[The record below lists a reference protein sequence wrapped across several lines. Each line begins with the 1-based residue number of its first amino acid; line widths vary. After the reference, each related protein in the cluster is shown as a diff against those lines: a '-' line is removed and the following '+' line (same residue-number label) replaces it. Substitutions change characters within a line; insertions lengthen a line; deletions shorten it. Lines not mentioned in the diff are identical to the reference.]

1 MWSNVYK
8 ESTESHSVDN
18 SGSALQ
24 LAFGSLRETAAMDKI
39 LGALLAEAV
48 VSGLQEEA
56 LSGVLLKCLLCHPLL
71 HLSSF
76 RWHTASSIHIVRSS
90 VSLTFDSKHWG
101 MCQPSLWNLTYK
113 CVFEDRD
120 PRMLAKQ
127 KSCDGSISP
136 CPWQFK
142 AEQQVL
148 KPFLYWFPASVQIPL
163 AREAVPAY
171 NSYSVCR
178 QAVSSDTCSATSCRT
193 TSN

>member
-76 RWHTASSIHIVRSS
+76 R
-90 VSLTFDSKHWG
+90 
-101 MCQPSLWNLTYK
+101 
-113 CVFEDRD
+113 
-120 PRMLAKQ
+120 
-127 KSCDGSISP
+127 
-136 CPWQFK
+136 
-142 AEQQVL
+142 
-148 KPFLYWFPASVQIPL
+148 
-163 AREAVPAY
+163 
-171 NSYSVCR
+171 
-178 QAVSSDTCSATSCRT
+178 
-193 TSN
+193 